1 MTDETSEHFYRNALL
16 WIYDSCTKLPFILK
30 EPMEQKTQQSTPFT
44 NQPQRGIG
52 NYLIQRTY
60 RSLQQGVSFY
70 TAEH

>member
-1 MTDETSEHFYRNALL
+1 
-16 WIYDSCTKLPFILK
+16 
-30 EPMEQKTQQSTPFT
+30 MEQKTQQSTPFT